1 MEPFAA
7 LLGTYWLPSDSDHH
21 NDAVVGGCGTQ
32 WLASWNGRVVIVEIA
47 AVTVILAVVSVVVRD
62 LPA

>member
-1 MEPFAA
+1 MRE
-7 LLGTYWLPSDSDHH
+7 
-21 NDAVVGGCGTQ
+21 CGRK
-32 WLASWNGRVVIVEIA
+32 WLASWNGRAVMVGIA